1 MAEPKTRPTR
11 QSVVSFLR
19 SVPDEG
25 RRRDGRTLVQVMRL
39 ITKREPKMWGASIVG
54 FGTYTYRYANG
65 RELDWPLLGFSPRK
79 QNLTIYLMTGFEGA
93 GGLLRALGKH
103 THTKSCLY
111 LRSLDDVHL
120 PTLKKLLRASVR
132 QTLSSAR

>member
-19 SVPDEG
+19 NVPDEG
-25 RRRDGRTLVQVMRL
+25 RRRDGRTLMQIMRQ